1 MKCTRC
7 GKDVYK
13 STTAEVMETGYGLV
27 VIKNIPCYKCTECD
41 EIFYTGDVALKIED
55 IMNALASVSQEI
67 TVVDYAKA
75 A

>member
-1 MKCTRC
+1 MTCARC
-7 GKDVYK
+7 GKDAYL

-67 TVVDYAKA
+67 TVVDYSKA

>member
-1 MKCTRC
+1 
-7 GKDVYK
+7 
-13 STTAEVMETGYGLV
+13 METGYGLV

>member
-13 STTAEVMETGYGLV
+13 STTVEVMESGYGLV